1 MAHSVLPFVWITGI
15 MLNLHPSNGRK
26 LDIALLKA
34 SILAALLLLATWLYA
49 GGEYTSLFIVCALTH
64 AVILYWTARRFGF
77 FDARLVFLAVSSFYP
92 FTPVIDIA
100 VLGQEFFNIRHS
112 SLSLLL
118 SMTLF
123 GGFYVFSS
131 LDLRASRPEDRAD
144 PFDQVSF
151 GLLAVLLY
159 VAFFVYLFL
168 YDRDIGF
175 AIGNRTRADVVS
187 SMSALFAVTRFGF
200 IIGLVIMVGKLW
212 SMPPNGAQAV
222 LGSIS
227 TTGYRLARQTWH
239 IVAALILVGAFLFID
254 VLFLGDRRLFLS
266 FALASICV
274 IAPRRMPVA
283 AIIGLIALV
292 GGLLTYQIL
301 RIFPF
306 DDWGTII
313 YRVDVL
319 KAISPANV
327 EFGAFGRVADDIL
340 STWPIAQFPTYADA
354 VFTLIPQVLYPDRP
368 EPIGIWFVHSFY
380 PAEWEIGGGYGFNL
394 VIEALLNLGWFGP
407 LILGSL
413 IGLGFNVTVNLT
425 RWHRLIHG
433 LLVFALV
440 FAMRFD
446 MATLLKTVVIV
457 AAMTVGWLILV
468 ARPAN
473 VVVQAR
479 AS

>member
-1 MAHSVLPFVWITGI
+1 M
-15 MLNLHPSNGRK
+15 
-26 LDIALLKA
+26 
-34 SILAALLLLATWLYA
+34 
-49 GGEYTSLFIVCALTH
+49 
-64 AVILYWTARRFGF
+64 
-77 FDARLVFLAVSSFYP
+77 
-92 FTPVIDIA
+92 
-100 VLGQEFFNIRHS
+100 
-112 SLSLLL
+112 
-118 SMTLF
+118 
-123 GGFYVFSS
+123 
-131 LDLRASRPEDRAD
+131 
-144 PFDQVSF
+144 
-151 GLLAVLLY
+151 
-159 VAFFVYLFL
+159 
-168 YDRDIGF
+168 
-175 AIGNRTRADVVS
+175 
-187 SMSALFAVTRFGF
+187 
-200 IIGLVIMVGKLW
+200 
-212 SMPPNGAQAV
+212 
-222 LGSIS
+222 
-227 TTGYRLARQTWH
+227 
-239 IVAALILVGAFLFID
+239 
-254 VLFLGDRRLFLS
+254 
-266 FALASICV
+266 CV

-283 AIIGLIALV
+283 AISGLIALV
-292 GGLLTYQIL
+292 GGLLIYQIL

-413 IGLGFNVTVNLT
+413 IGLGFNVTINST